1 MNKHLLLTVVAGV
14 ALSGLLRAD
23 DAAPAAASGTAAP
36 AAAAPA
42 TTPVAKNDAPGSLAP
57 GKQLLDEAK
66 YADAAA
72 YFEGIGEQTTS
83 NGATKREPYRQ
94 NDLSLAYLNLG
105 KYDQAIAAA
114 SKAVELNKGMAVG
127 WSNLAAAYGASGQ
140 RDKAVDALTKGVE
153 AVKGVGGDSGGLEAK
168 LKSLQDL
175 IESGKPK
182 AEREAD
188 AKATATAA
196 STAAASA
203 ATPAAQADTAKA
215 AAPAADASAAK

>member
-1 MNKHLLLTVVAGV
+1 MNKHLLLTLAAGV
-14 ALSGLLRAD
+14 ALSGALRAD
-23 DAAPAAASGTAAP
+23 DAAPAAASGTAAAP
-36 AAAAPA
+36 AAAAA
-42 TTPVAKNDAPGSLAP
+42 AATPVAKNDAPGSLAP

-94 NDLSLAYLNLG
+94 NDLALAYLNLG

-140 RDKAVDALTKGVE
+140 RDKAVDALTKGVD
-153 AVKGVGGDSGGLEAK
+153 AVKGVGGDSSGLEAK

-196 STAAASA
+196 STAAASPTA
-203 ATPAAQADTAKA
+203 ASSAAADTGTAK
-215 AAPAADASAAK
+215 